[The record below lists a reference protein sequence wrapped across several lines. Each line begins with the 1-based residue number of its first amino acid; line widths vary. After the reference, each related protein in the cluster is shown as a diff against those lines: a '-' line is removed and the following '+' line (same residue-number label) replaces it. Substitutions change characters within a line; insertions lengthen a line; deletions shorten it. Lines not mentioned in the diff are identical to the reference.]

1 MDGRAEAE
9 RWLLIAEKLL
19 AARDLLGSKSFAIRA
34 RESDPRLEEPY
45 QILAVV
51 DTLLAASH
59 PINNTLYDWYGIL
72 QLHSRTQDFELIS
85 QSYRRLAFLLNPNK
99 NRFSFSDQA
108 LQLVIEAWNVLS
120 DPFKKSLYDNEIT
133 RAASSSSSFVQGL
146 QNHQNQAEFNFQQQ
160 HQGQQQQQ
168 HHQELQNQEQERR
181 EREREESERKARENE
196 RIRVLE
202 EQQRREREKQRE
214 GSSSKSIKIV
224 KEGLSFWTACPYC
237 YNLYEYGKEYEE
249 CCLRCQNCERAFH
262 AVRVPN
268 PIPEDGVVGEYFCC
282 WGFFPLGFDSA
293 GYRKGKNLSNWSP
306 ITQMFSC
313 PIQGGGGFGNVG
325 QKKRPKVVII
335 DDDGMDFPEQSDD
348 DDDYDWNSTR
358 DKINKKKQP
367 KNGSGRGRGRP
378 PGSKNVSKENVV
390 EKSNVGNEG
399 GTVQENVGSSEVQD
413 GVVGR
418 EKELRRELRSDTVR
432 KGNVTGSSKGQTGKS
447 SKDVGKLDLNVEFSN
462 EVEEPTRRV
471 REGHGPGHGEEDG
484 IEGIGFF
491 EGLDE
496 FLSSLPI
503 LSVVGDDKS
512 KAS

>member
-51 DTLLAASH
+51 DTLLAGSQ

-72 QLHSRTQDFELIS
+72 QLHSRTQDFELIA
-85 QSYRRLAFLLNPNK
+85 QSYRRLALLLNPNK

-108 LQLVIEAWNVLS
+108 LQLVLEAWNVLS
-120 DPFKKSLYDNEIT
+120 DPFKKSLYDNELT
-133 RAASSSSSFVQGL
+133 RASSSSSSSIQGL
-146 QNHQNQAEFNFQQQ
+146 QTHQNQAQFHF
-160 HQGQQQQQ
+160 QQQQQ
-168 HHQELQNQEQERR
+168 QQQQQLELEKQEQERR
-181 EREREESERKARENE
+181 DREREESERKARENE

-202 EQQRREREKQRE
+202 EQQRREREKERE
-214 GSSSKSIKIV
+214 SCSSKGIKNA

-237 YNLYEYGKEYEE
+237 YNLYEYGKEYED

-268 PIPEDGVVGEYFCC
+268 PVPEDGVVGEYFCC
-282 WGFFPLGFDSA
+282 WGFFPLGFDSS

-313 PIQGGGGFGNVG
+313 PIQGGGGGFGNVE
-325 QKKRPKVVII
+325 QKKRPKVVFI
-335 DDDGMDFPEQSDD
+335 DDDGLDFPERSDD
-348 DDDYDWNSTR
+348 DDDDDWNSTR
-358 DKINKKKQP
+358 DKMNKKK
-367 KNGSGRGRGRP
+367 KKKKENRSGSGRGRGRP
-378 PGSKNVSKENVV
+378 YGSKNVRKVSEA
-390 EKSNVGNEG
+390 EKLNNGIERG
-399 GTVQENVGSSEVQD
+399 AVQESVDSGE
-413 GVVGR
+413 VVGK
-418 EKELRRELRSDTVR
+418 EELRRELRSDNVR
-432 KGNVTGSSKGQTGKS
+432 KGNAASSSKRQSGNS

-462 EVEEPTRRV
+462 EVEETAQRV
-471 REGHGPGHGEEDG
+471 RDGHGPGHGEEDG

-503 LSVVGDDKS
+503 LSVVGDDKA